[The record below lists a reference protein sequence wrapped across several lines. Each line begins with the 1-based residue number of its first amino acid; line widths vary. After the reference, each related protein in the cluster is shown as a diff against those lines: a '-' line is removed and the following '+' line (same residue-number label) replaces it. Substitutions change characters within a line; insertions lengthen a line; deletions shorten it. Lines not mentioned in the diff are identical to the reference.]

1 MTNVSTMWLAV
12 LALVAPV
19 FGQPQNRTT
28 TQRLCSSSRRNLQS
42 SEKLP
47 TNLHL
52 QLTDYDANV
61 PNAGKN
67 VFQWFHW
74 GGAQQEWILQFGA
87 PGACPFASRRVI
99 RHSFE
104 YLRAY
109 DSETQCI
116 VNYKYGKQESG
127 PKHRREPTVGRGHIV

>member
-1 MTNVSTMWLAV
+1 MWLAV

-67 VFQWFHW
+67 VFQWFRQH
-74 GGAQQEWILQFGA
+74 
-87 PGACPFASRRVI
+87 
-99 RHSFE
+99 FE
-104 YLRAY
+104 
-109 DSETQCI
+109 EN
-116 VNYKYGKQESG
+116 VWKQ
-127 PKHRREPTVGRGHIV
+127 